1 MAKNSWALPDGYDAA
16 SRKALNELFGSL
28 KNANTHITPEAYEE
42 LRRGNTQAFMGLVN
56 WQEIGADFASVQE
69 ALRSFAAKTGLQLY
83 TGGEIYSE
91 LLFDLVDER
100 AVIWAKNH
108 TADLVTEITDEMRQQ
123 IRDVMAEATQG
134 QLTYSQA
141 ARKIKTNLALTTKD
155 SAAVDAFYSKQ
166 LDKLARSGL
175 SIDKATAKATARA
188 DRYAAKLLRNR
199 SRSIARTEIANAASE
214 GRKISWETGV
224 ADGYIDPASLKEWV
238 AESDACKIC
247 GPMDG
252 VTVPYN
258 KDFPSGVMM
267 PPQHPNCRCA
277 AVLLPPETNDEYWT
291 AYAKDSTI
299 SASSSIRKSADDSYK
314 PTQAMITAAER
325 ALRWKDEGKAKGAGT
340 PVGWGRATDIAAGRS
355 MSLDIVKRM
364 FSFFSRH
371 EVDKQ
376 GKDFKN
382 ISNPSN
388 GRIMWDAW
396 GGDAGFTWS
405 EAIVEREKKLEKHG
419 GGSHDERTHGN
430 RSGSSANLA
439 SYKESTIADFP
450 KPTNVSAR
458 AEQALS
464 SWYDADYA
472 AEANRIIRGDDVP
485 NLQNEITY
493 EVAALVGATESYQTT
508 EPLVV
513 RRYATT
519 RDFVEGPL
527 RSIDDLPS
535 KITYRGITPTSAM
548 DTASWLDDRPFQLRM
563 HLPAGTKGVA
573 RTGGSPFSSDFEHEF
588 LLAPNSTFRVEN
600 VGKFDG
606 RSTTIDLVLVDQ
618 TPYDR
623 TRLPLDKHQLG
634 GHDQRTHGN
643 RSGGRQSYA
652 SSADLFS
659 NQKSI
664 EDAVNSRTN
673 SGTSQFQNG
682 AVATQVLLENQGRGG
697 KPQVFEGDETK
708 TSAEALREANPD
720 AVLMFRGT
728 DEAYKNSML
737 NNETD
742 RTGTGV
748 FGEGY
753 YFTNDY
759 NEAQNYASQGLTG
772 RHANPATIVA
782 ALSPTAKVKTFKN
795 LDEIVSFGKEAQN
808 EALRNMSF
816 DTADFTLTQF
826 YGMHSTAATTKLIL
840 EGFDAMTF
848 QGYNDSQFTVV
859 FDRGA
864 LQVAAS

>member
-69 ALRSFAAKTGLQLY
+69 ALRKFAVKTGLQLY

-100 AVIWAKNH
+100 AVLWAKGH
-108 TADLVTEITDEMRQQ
+108 TANLVTEITDAMRQQ

-134 QLTYSQA
+134 QLTYAQA

-155 SAAVDAFYSKQ
+155 SAAVDAFYGKQ

-175 SIDKATAKATARA
+175 SIDRATAKATARA

-199 SRSIARTEIANAASE
+199 SRVIARTEIANAASE

-224 ADGYIDPASLKEWV
+224 ADGYIDSASLKEWV
-238 AESDACKIC
+238 AESNACDIC

-252 VTVPYN
+252 VTVPYDR
-258 KDFPSGVMM
+258 DFPSGVMM

-277 AVLLPPETNDEYWT
+277 AVLIPPEADDEFWT

-299 SASSSIRKSADDSYK
+299 SASSTIRKSADDSYK
-314 PTQAMITAAER
+314 PTQGMISAAER
-325 ALRWKDEGKAKGAGT
+325 ALRWKEEGKAEGAGT

-405 EAIVEREKKLEKHG
+405 EAIVEREKKLEKQLEHK
-419 GGSHDERTHGN
+419 DQ
-430 RSGSSANLA
+430 
-439 SYKESTIADFP
+439 
-450 KPTNVSAR
+450 PTV
-458 AEQALS
+458 
-464 SWYDADYA
+464 
-472 AEANRIIRGDDVP
+472 
-485 NLQNEITY
+485 
-493 EVAALVGATESYQTT
+493 
-508 EPLVV
+508 
-513 RRYATT
+513 
-519 RDFVEGPL
+519 
-527 RSIDDLPS
+527 
-535 KITYRGITPTSAM
+535 
-548 DTASWLDDRPFQLRM
+548 
-563 HLPAGTKGVA
+563 
-573 RTGGSPFSSDFEHEF
+573 
-588 LLAPNSTFRVEN
+588 TF
-600 VGKFDG
+600 
-606 RSTTIDLVLVDQ
+606 
-618 TPYDR
+618 
-623 TRLPLDKHQLG
+623 DKHQKG
-634 GHDQRTHGN
+634 GHDQKRHGN

-664 EDAVNSRTN
+664 EDAVNSRASSAGQTRMQ
-673 SGTSQFQNG
+673 SG

-720 AVLMFRGT
+720 AVLMYRGT

-742 RTGTGV
+742 RTGSGV
-748 FGEGY
+748 FGDGY

-772 RHANPATIVA
+772 RYANPATIVA

>member
-299 SASSSIRKSADDSYK
+299 SASSSISKSADDSYK

-405 EAIVEREKKLEKHG
+405 EAIVEREKKLEKQLEHKVQSTETFDKHQKGGHDQKRHG
-419 GGSHDERTHGN
+419 RKG
-430 RSGSSANLA
+430 SANLRSVA
-439 SYKESTIADFP
+439 VSKPAFAQNSRTIFRGIRLTEGVEGTGDKSLDSLDSRIKFDNE
-450 KPTNVSAR
+450 KGYGKYWSSSAAV
-458 AEQALS
+458 AEQNSTGDHNLNYDWSFTKPSEPVYGAMLEMKLKTDARPVS
-464 SWYDADYA
+464 SEDSVFTFPNEKVMQAPSPVRY
-472 AEANRIIRGDDVP
+472 GTDVESVTAHYFRRDP
-485 NLQNEITY
+485 DGTRTY
-493 EVAALVGATESYQTT
+493 VGASE
-508 EPLVV
+508 
-513 RRYATT
+513 
-519 RDFVEGPL
+519 
-527 RSIDDLPS
+527 LPS
-535 KITYRGITPTSAM
+535 
-548 DTASWLDDRPFQLRM
+548 D
-563 HLPAGTKGVA
+563 
-573 RTGGSPFSSDFEHEF
+573 
-588 LLAPNSTFRVEN
+588 VE
-600 VGKFDG
+600 
-606 RSTTIDLVLVDQ
+606 LE
-618 TPYDR
+618 
-623 TRLPLDKHQLG
+623 KHQLG

-708 TSAEALREANPD
+708 TSAEALKEANPD

-728 DEAYKNSML
+728 DEAYKDSML

-808 EALRNMSF
+808 EALKNLSF

>member
-1 MAKNSWALPDGYDAA
+1 MAKNSWALPNGYDAA
-16 SRKALNELFGSL
+16 TRKALRQLFGSL
-28 KNANTHITPEAYEE
+28 KNAKTHITPEAYEQ
-42 LRRGNTQAFMGLVN
+42 LRLGNTQAFMGLVD
-56 WQEIGADFASVQE
+56 WDSIGGDLSAVQE
-69 ALRSFAAKTGLQLY
+69 ALKGFASKTGLQLY
-83 TGGEIYSE
+83 TDGEIYSD
-91 LLFDLVDER
+91 LVFDLVDEK

-123 IRDVMAEATQG
+123 IRDVMAESTQG

-141 ARKIKTNLALTTKD
+141 ARKIRTNLALTTKD
-155 SAAVDAFYSKQ
+155 SKAVDNYYSKQ
-166 LDKLARSGL
+166 LDKLTRSGL
-175 SIDKATAKATARA
+175 SIDKATEKASARA
-188 DRYAAKLLRNR
+188 ERYAAKLLRNR
-199 SRSIARTEIANAASE
+199 SQAIARTEIANAASE

-224 ADGYIDPASLKEWV
+224 ADGYIDSASLKEWV
-238 AESDACKIC
+238 AESDACEIC

-258 KDFPSGVMM
+258 KNFPSGVMM
-267 PPQHPNCRCA
+267 PPQHPNCRCT
-277 AVLLPPETNDEYWT
+277 AVLLPPEYNDEYWT
-291 AYAKDSTI
+291 NYAQGANVGVKVTFTKHLKGEHNQASHGRKGTANLRAASAPKPSFQENPRTIFRGIRLTSGFEGTGDKSLDSLDARI
-299 SASSSIRKSADDSYK
+299 KFDDKKGYGKYWSSSPEVAEQNSTGDHNLNYDWSFTKPSEPVYGAMLEMKLKTDARPVSSEDSVFTFPNEK
-314 PTQAMITAAER
+314 VMQAPSPVRYGTDVESVTAHYFR
-325 ALRWKDEGKAKGAGT
+325 RDPDGTRTYVGA
-340 PVGWGRATDIAAGRS
+340 S
-355 MSLDIVKRM
+355 EL
-364 FSFFSRH
+364 
-371 EVDKQ
+371 
-376 GKDFKN
+376 
-382 ISNPSN
+382 PSN
-388 GRIMWDAW
+388 
-396 GGDAGFTWS
+396 
-405 EAIVEREKKLEKHG
+405 VE
-419 GGSHDERTHGN
+419 
-430 RSGSSANLA
+430 
-439 SYKESTIADFP
+439 
-450 KPTNVSAR
+450 
-458 AEQALS
+458 
-464 SWYDADYA
+464 
-472 AEANRIIRGDDVP
+472 
-485 NLQNEITY
+485 
-493 EVAALVGATESYQTT
+493 
-508 EPLVV
+508 
-513 RRYATT
+513 
-519 RDFVEGPL
+519 
-527 RSIDDLPS
+527 
-535 KITYRGITPTSAM
+535 
-548 DTASWLDDRPFQLRM
+548 
-563 HLPAGTKGVA
+563 
-573 RTGGSPFSSDFEHEF
+573 
-588 LLAPNSTFRVEN
+588 
-600 VGKFDG
+600 
-606 RSTTIDLVLVDQ
+606 
-618 TPYDR
+618 
-623 TRLPLDKHQLG
+623 LDKHLLG

-708 TSAEALREANPD
+708 TSAEALKEANPD

-728 DEAYKNSML
+728 DEAYKDSML

-808 EALRNMSF
+808 EALKNLSF